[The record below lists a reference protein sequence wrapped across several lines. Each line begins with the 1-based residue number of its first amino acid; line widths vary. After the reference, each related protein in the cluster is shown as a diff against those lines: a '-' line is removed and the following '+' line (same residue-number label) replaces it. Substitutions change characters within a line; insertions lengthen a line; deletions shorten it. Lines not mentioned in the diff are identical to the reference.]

1 MNRQQDYI
9 RALFAAEDSA
19 LLDVVHR
26 TELTTE
32 PIQIAAE
39 DGKLLQFLIKLGDI
53 KNIVEIGTLAGYS
66 ALWMSRALPKGG
78 RIYTIERD
86 DARFALAEE
95 TLKKTKN
102 VTLLH
107 GDALEQL
114 AALED
119 KAPFD
124 MVFIDADKRQYLE
137 YLDWAEKNIRKG
149 GLIVADNT
157 LLSGAVFLKDDEP
170 LPTRIREST
179 NETMKTFNARM
190 SDPKKYCSIL
200 LPTADGMTVAVKL
213 F

>member
-9 RALFAAEDSA
+9 RALFAAEDAA
-19 LLDVVHR
+19 LLDVVRR
-26 TELTTE
+26 TETSTE

-39 DGKLLQFLIKLGDI
+39 DGKLLQFLIKLSNA

-66 ALWMSRALPKGG
+66 ALWMSRAVPKGG

-86 DARFALAEE
+86 DARFTLAEE
-95 TLKKTKN
+95 TLKKVKN
-102 VTLLH
+102 VTLMH
-107 GDALEQL
+107 GDALGQL

-124 MVFIDADKRQYLE
+124 MVFIDADKRQYLD

-149 GLIVADNT
+149 GLIAADNT
-157 LLSGAVFLKDDEP
+157 LLSGAVFLKEDEP
-170 LPTRIREST
+170 LPARIRQST
-179 NETMKTFNARM
+179 NEIMKTFNARM
-190 SDPKKYCSIL
+190 ADPKKYCSML
-200 LPTADGMTVAVKL
+200 LPTTDGMTVAVKL

>member
-9 RALFAAEDSA
+9 RALFAAEDTA
-19 LLDVVHR
+19 LQDVVRR
-26 TELTTE
+26 TEFATE
-32 PIQIAAE
+32 PIQIAPE
-39 DGKLLQFLIKLGDI
+39 DGKLLQFLIRLGNA

-66 ALWMSRALPKGG
+66 ALWMSRALPKDG

-95 TLKKTKN
+95 TLKKTRN
-102 VTLLH
+102 VTLMH

-124 MVFIDADKRQYLE
+124 MVFIDADKRQYLD
-137 YLDWAEKNIRKG
+137 YLDWAEKHIRKG
-149 GLIVADNT
+149 GLIAADNT
-157 LLSGAVFLKDDEP
+157 LLSGAVFLKEDEP
-170 LPTRIREST
+170 LPARIRQST
-179 NETMKTFNARM
+179 NEIMKTFNARM
-190 SDPKKYCSIL
+190 ADPKKYCSIL

>member
-9 RALFAAEDSA
+9 RALFAAEDAA
-19 LLDVVHR
+19 LLDVVRR
-26 TELTTE
+26 TETSTE

-39 DGKLLQFLIKLGDI
+39 DGKLLQFLIKLSNA

-66 ALWMSRALPKGG
+66 ALWMSRAVPKGG

-95 TLKKTKN
+95 TLKKVKN
-102 VTLLH
+102 VTLMH
-107 GDALEQL
+107 GDALGQL
-114 AALED
+114 HALED

-124 MVFIDADKRQYLE
+124 MVFIDADKRQYLD

-149 GLIVADNT
+149 GLIAADNT
-157 LLSGAVFLKDDEP
+157 LLSGAVFLKEDEP
-170 LPTRIREST
+170 LPARIRQST
-179 NETMKTFNARM
+179 NEIMKTFNARM
-190 SDPKKYCSIL
+190 ADPKKYCSIL
-200 LPTADGMTVAVKL
+200 LPTTDGMTVAVKL